1 LSHERI
7 VDTLVRLGLSCED
20 ARVYI
25 YLATEGPQK
34 TEALA
39 EALKMRKQQL
49 SSSLSSLQRRG
60 IVDSTLEHLVLFS
73 AVPLETV
80 LELLV
85 RIHSE
90 ETQNLQQNKNE
101 ILARWRTMIRE
112 SEK

>member
-1 LSHERI
+1 
-7 VDTLVRLGLSCED
+7 
-20 ARVYI
+20 
-25 YLATEGPQK
+25 
-34 TEALA
+34 
-39 EALKMRKQQL
+39 
-49 SSSLSSLQRRG
+49 
-60 IVDSTLEHLVLFS
+60 LVLFS

-101 ILARWRTMIRE
+101 ILSRWRTMIRE